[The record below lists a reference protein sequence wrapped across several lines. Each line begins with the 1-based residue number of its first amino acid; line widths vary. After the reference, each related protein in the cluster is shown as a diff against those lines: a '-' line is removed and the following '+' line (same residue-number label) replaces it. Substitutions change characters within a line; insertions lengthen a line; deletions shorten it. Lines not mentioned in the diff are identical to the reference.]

1 MQTEIKALRLLFEP
15 GSAGKGEHAAFEE
28 LNRFIAE
35 ATGSAPETAA
45 PNAKPE
51 HGVLDIF
58 INGSAEN
65 KSDTGLRG
73 RDCRITVTP
82 RGVYL
87 VGSGKTEYSILNA
100 AYKLLHELF
109 GLEFFAADCYTFQ
122 RRDLSAANTLAT
134 REYHFD
140 ITYQAFSAGEART
153 DDDIIPF
160 ARMGMLP
167 YGNGCLS
174 LDSDSDGRRNYSKHH
189 LFGNSDMWCESYFRV
204 LPPTELFEA
213 HPDWYYVRDGK
224 PNQLCI
230 TNEEL
235 IAEYATR
242 FYEKC
247 IKNDTAKYYIIGN
260 EDTTLS
266 CTCDKCRAVYDKYNE
281 GGALVLFMNKVDEY
295 IREHLSPVRTD
306 YVLVGLAYN
315 GLSEPPIRFA
325 NKEKLCRDINGKHYF
340 YDEWEQDEN
349 GVPVPSI
356 RCNKNCC
363 IMYAPIKACTYHA
376 YNDPHCHINR
386 SDRSID
392 YDFVYNNNSQLD
404 EECVGYRTVCDENGA
419 AEKKAFYCY
428 HSIYDQMRGWA
439 AVSGSDFQVY
449 LYDCPYY
456 NYSLINDT
464 VSCMQENYRFL
475 RDIGVSYVY
484 TQGNCVEHTNG
495 SGTPFYPYKFYL
507 RSLLA
512 EKAEADV
519 KAATERF
526 FEAYYGKQAKAVLE
540 YFNET
545 IAVYRSEKTI
555 AYRRSKFVDS
565 RYVGVYDQCETC
577 FGGLH
582 INNGDV
588 WTDELTKRLYGMI
601 NTAYEASDGVYRQRI
616 KMLEVCMRYLRYSFG
631 YINLDAEQFKKDCA
645 DIGLYNLSIFDKPVA
660 EMGDT
665 IDKIKE
671 R

>member
-1 MQTEIKALRLLFEP
+1 
-15 GSAGKGEHAAFEE
+15 
-28 LNRFIAE
+28 
-35 ATGSAPETAA
+35 
-45 PNAKPE
+45 
-51 HGVLDIF
+51 
-58 INGSAEN
+58 
-65 KSDTGLRG
+65 
-73 RDCRITVTP
+73 
-82 RGVYL
+82 
-87 VGSGKTEYSILNA
+87 
-100 AYKLLHELF
+100 
-109 GLEFFAADCYTFQ
+109 
-122 RRDLSAANTLAT
+122 
-134 REYHFD
+134 
-140 ITYQAFSAGEART
+140 
-153 DDDIIPF
+153 
-160 ARMGMLP
+160 
-167 YGNGCLS
+167 
-174 LDSDSDGRRNYSKHH
+174 
-189 LFGNSDMWCESYFRV
+189 
-204 LPPTELFEA
+204 
-213 HPDWYYVRDGK
+213 
-224 PNQLCI
+224 
-230 TNEEL
+230 
-235 IAEYATR
+235 
-242 FYEKC
+242 
-247 IKNDTAKYYIIGN
+247 
-260 EDTTLS
+260 
-266 CTCDKCRAVYDKYNE
+266 
-281 GGALVLFMNKVDEY
+281 
-295 IREHLSPVRTD
+295 
-306 YVLVGLAYN
+306 
-315 GLSEPPIRFA
+315 
-325 NKEKLCRDINGKHYF
+325 
-340 YDEWEQDEN
+340 
-349 GVPVPSI
+349 
-356 RCNKNCC
+356 
-363 IMYAPIKACTYHA
+363 
-376 YNDPHCHINR
+376 
-386 SDRSID
+386 
-392 YDFVYNNNSQLD
+392 
-404 EECVGYRTVCDENGA
+404 
-419 AEKKAFYCY
+419 
-428 HSIYDQMRGWA
+428 MRGWA

-512 EKAEADV
+512 ENAEADV

-526 FEAYYGKQAKAVLE
+526 FEAYYGKQAKAGLE

-601 NTAYEASDGVYRQRI
+601 NAAYEASDGVYRQRI